1 MYCAVMKWRRTT
13 SNGCPFRSYI
23 ARKKNGSMIMIIPM
37 AASVMF
43 PVFFRR
49 KSGFELFLAAIS
61 KSIHFE
67 KLRTERF
74 DRIFHLVSGTAKIG
88 FDGFDNVIW
97 DEGCFTSPYIDK
109 EDDSV
114 SLSTYFCITI

>member
-1 MYCAVMKWRRTT
+1 MKWRRTT

-49 KSGFELFLAAIS
+49 KKSGSPTRIAAPKQRIWRLVRFKNNLLF
-61 KSIHFE
+61 
-67 KLRTERF
+67 T
-74 DRIFHLVSGTAKIG
+74 LVRSLGTFAYRLS
-88 FDGFDNVIW
+88 NVIL
-97 DEGCFTSPYIDK
+97 
-109 EDDSV
+109 
-114 SLSTYFCITI
+114 LS